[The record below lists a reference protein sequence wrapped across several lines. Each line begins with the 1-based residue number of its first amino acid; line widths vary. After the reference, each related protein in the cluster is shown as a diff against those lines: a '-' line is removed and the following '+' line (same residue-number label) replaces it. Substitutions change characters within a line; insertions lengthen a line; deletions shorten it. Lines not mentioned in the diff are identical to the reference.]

1 MKHFMVCRVVTAAS
15 RHFPMSDYSGD
26 QKLSEGSL
34 EANKNTDKGVFFNC
48 CKSGK
53 NLSYDTGHN

>member
-1 MKHFMVCRVVTAAS
+1 MVCRTVTAAS
-15 RHFPMSDYSGD
+15 RHFPMSDCSHD
-26 QKLSEGSL
+26 QKLQKLSKEVGKL
-34 EANKNTDKGVFFNC
+34 TETEIEDFFFNC